1 MNELDY
7 MKKQIHGKANKN
19 DKWHKAGL
27 YNGIKQEY
35 INKKNIIRIFLKM
48 WIFWAC
54 RSHKNQ
60 KQLSSSQFKPIN
72 VLLDLQPSNASERY
86 CWIIQNWS
94 W

>member
-48 WIFWAC
+48 
-54 RSHKNQ
+54 
-60 KQLSSSQFKPIN
+60 
-72 VLLDLQPSNASERY
+72 
-86 CWIIQNWS
+86 
-94 W
+94 